1 MKDFLAFRLMIS
13 AGLIKVIYP
22 IGAIGIVILVVLLLG
37 FRPKD
42 SIFAAF
48 SPLGW
53 DHALLI
59 LLFGNI
65 GWRIF
70 CEQMILLFSIHESL
84 NRSGSSSGTGK
95 KD

>member
-22 IGAIGIVILVVLLLG
+22 IGALLIVVLTAGGLG
-37 FRPKD
+37 FRPQD
-42 SIFAAF
+42 SILSIFPPMA
-48 SPLGW
+48 W
-53 DHALLI
+53 DHALLF
-59 LLFGNI
+59 LLFANI

-84 NRSGSSSGTGK
+84 NRTSDGK
-95 KD
+95 G

>member
-37 FRPKD
+37 YRPKD

-48 SPLGW
+48 PPMAW
-53 DHALLI
+53 DHALLL

-84 NRSGSSSGTGK
+84 NRSGSANGK
-95 KD
+95 G

>member
-13 AGLIKVIYP
+13 AGLIKVVYP

-37 FRPKD
+37 YRPKD
-42 SIFAAF
+42 SFFAAF
-48 SPLGW
+48 PPMAWS
-53 DHALLI
+53 DALLI
-59 LLFGNI
+59 LFFGNI

-84 NRSGSSSGTGK
+84 NRSGGNAKG
-95 KD
+95 